1 MRVAN
6 RYRQGVRRI
15 IAGKNSL
22 WQQYLDHVVDLFL
35 FGVTGANNRLLHRVW
50 CIFRDCQPCPRGH
63 KHCNSTCLTKL
74 QGGCRIG
81 IDECVFNG
89 GFIRLM
95 LSDDRHQTIMQL
107 QQTVGEIRLAV

>member
-6 RYRQGVRRI
+6 CNCQGVRRI
-15 IAGKNSL
+15 IAGKDSL

-35 FGVTGANNRLLHRVW
+35 FGVTGANNRLLDRVW

-63 KHCNSTCLTKL
+63 KHGDAARLTKL

-81 IDECVFNG
+81 IDERVFNG

-95 LSDDRHQTIMQL
+95 LRNDRHQTIMQL
-107 QQTVGEIRLAV
+107 QQSIREICLAV